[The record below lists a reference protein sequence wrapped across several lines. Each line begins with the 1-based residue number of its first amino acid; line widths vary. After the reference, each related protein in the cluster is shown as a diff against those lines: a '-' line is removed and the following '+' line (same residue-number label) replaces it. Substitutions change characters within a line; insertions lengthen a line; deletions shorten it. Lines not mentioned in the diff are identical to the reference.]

1 MANNDAT
8 DHYATNAEELF
19 AKVTSA
25 EDVATNPP
33 AEEDDLLASL
43 SLYQTCMGIVAE
55 STVIDLTAEQRAE
68 FNTRMDQINSQLQQR
83 AMSAFMN

>member
-33 AEEDDLLASL
+33 LTKMICLRPSAS
-43 SLYQTCMGIVAE
+43 TR
-55 STVIDLTAEQRAE
+55 RAWG
-68 FNTRMDQINSQLQQR
+68 S
-83 AMSAFMN
+83 